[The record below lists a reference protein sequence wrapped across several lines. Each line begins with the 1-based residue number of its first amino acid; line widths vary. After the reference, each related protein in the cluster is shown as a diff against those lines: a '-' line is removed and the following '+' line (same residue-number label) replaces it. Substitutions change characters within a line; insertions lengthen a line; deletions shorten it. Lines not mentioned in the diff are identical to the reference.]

1 MSLIFPLCS
10 DAIFNLL
17 LYYRCMH
24 GAMLAA
30 MLSDISG
37 FEMDIFLKILNN
49 Y

>member
-24 GAMLAA
+24 GAML
-30 MLSDISG
+30 SEISG